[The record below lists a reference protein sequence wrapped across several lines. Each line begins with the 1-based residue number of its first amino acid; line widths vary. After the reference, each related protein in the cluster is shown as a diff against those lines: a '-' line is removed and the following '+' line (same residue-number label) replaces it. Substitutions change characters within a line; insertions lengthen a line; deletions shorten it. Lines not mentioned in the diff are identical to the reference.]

1 MTRTTLTDE
10 NGGSEQRNHQEKLAC
25 SLVDS
30 LGIEGAIHAC
40 QANNWDGV
48 LKYVRSLRSNIGVAG
63 AGA

>member
-10 NGGSEQRNHQEKLAC
+10 NGGSEQRNHQERLAC

-40 QANNWDGV
+40 QANCWDGV
-48 LKYVRSLRSNIGVAG
+48 LKCVQSFRSNGEAAG
-63 AGA
+63 A

>member
-1 MTRTTLTDE
+1 MTDE